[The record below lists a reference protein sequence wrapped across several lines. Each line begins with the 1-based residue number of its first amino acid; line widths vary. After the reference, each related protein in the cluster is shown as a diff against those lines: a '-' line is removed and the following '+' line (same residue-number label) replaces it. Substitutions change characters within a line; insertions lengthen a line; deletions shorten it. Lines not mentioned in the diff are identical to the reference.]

1 MRAFFRRLVQKR
13 TDTELIH
20 SGLTNTDRLAHG
32 LAVGS
37 ADLTS

>member
-1 MRAFFRRLVQKR
+1 MSVFFRRFVQKR
-13 TDTELIH
+13 ADAELIP